1 MQEGNRARFGTTAA
15 GRNDCKLI
23 LTGASKKRGEPGLR
37 VRCYCM
43 APVGSNPYGS
53 FKYGTLGDVFTTKEA
68 VELWQNHKRSQGSQ
82 DLADL
87 TEAGPTD
94 IVVL

>member
-15 GRNDCKLI
+15 GRNNCRLI
-23 LTGASKKRGEPGLR
+23 LTGTRMRKGEPQLR

-43 APVGSNPYGS
+43 APVGANPYRS
-53 FKYGTLGDVFTTKEA
+53 LKYDTLGDVHTTKEA
-68 VELWQNHKRSQGSQ
+68 VELWESHKRAQGSQ
-82 DLADL
+82 DLGSL